1 VPVVSTRCG
10 GPEEFVIDER
20 TGTLVDADPRQMAQA
35 IAAIL
40 GNPTLREKMG
50 QAARR
55 LVEDQ
60 YCAEKMQTVF
70 AEAFRN
76 AFPRL
81 ASARS
86 RIRHAAASASGP
98 ATDWPLHV

>member
-1 VPVVSTRCG
+1 
-10 GPEEFVIDER
+10 
-20 TGTLVDADPRQMAQA
+20 M
-35 IAAIL
+35 
-40 GNPTLREKMG
+40 PTH
-50 QAARR
+50 AARR
-55 LVEDQ
+55 MVEEQ

-81 ASARS
+81 ASERS
-86 RIRHAAASASGP
+86 RIRYATTLTSGP